1 MFELLQDDIY
11 KEFTTANWLS
21 TGVKI
26 YPVNYQGKITAPE
39 FARLS
44 ILPARAIVQAYGL
57 KKQLSGMIIVSIF
70 LKAGDGDKR
79 IFQIADKLS
88 QLLDGKRLLN
98 GTSFRVGS
106 LKTIGLDVENAAL
119 YRADYSNNFTIYGE

>member
-1 MFELLQDDIY
+1 MFELLQNDVY
-11 KEFTTANWLS
+11 NVFTTSAWTA
-21 TGVKI
+21 TGVKV

-44 ILPARAIVQAYGL
+44 ILPARAIVQAFGL

-88 QLLDGKRLLN
+88 QVLDGKRLPN
-98 GTSFRVGS
+98 GTSFKVGS
-106 LKTIGLDVENAAL
+106 VRTIGLDSENAAL